1 MCATLFEPRPLSWA
15 GLLWIARL
23 DAESRGE
30 PIGIPCVVIARAA
43 VGVHKAEAV
52 ADVAI
57 RGTLPPP
64 RSGTGCAVTVFHF
77 AVTVLVYWY
86 CAW

>member
-23 DAESRGE
+23 DTESRGE
-30 PIGIPCVVIARAA
+30 PTGTPCAGIVRAA
-43 VGVHKAEAV
+43 AGVHTAEVAAV
-52 ADVAI
+52 AAI

-64 RSGTGCAVTVFHF
+64 RSGTG
-77 AVTVLVYWY
+77 
-86 CAW
+86 

>member
-30 PIGIPCVVIARAA
+30 PIGIPRVVTVRAA
-43 VGVHKAEAV
+43 VGVHRAEVVAAV
-52 ADVAI
+52 VI

-64 RSGTGCAVTVFHF
+64 RSGTPE
-77 AVTVLVYWY
+77 
-86 CAW
+86 

>member
-30 PIGIPCVVIARAA
+30 PIGIPCVVRVRVA
-43 VGVHKAEAV
+43 VGVHTAEVAAV
-52 ADVAI
+52 AVI

-64 RSGTGCAVTVFHF
+64 RSGTC
-77 AVTVLVYWY
+77 
-86 CAW
+86 

>member
-30 PIGIPCVVIARAA
+30 PIGIPCGVTARAA
-43 VGVHKAEAV
+43 AGDHSAEVVAV
-52 ADVAI
+52 VVI
-57 RGTLPPP
+57 RV
-64 RSGTGCAVTVFHF
+64 S
-77 AVTVLVYWY
+77 
-86 CAW
+86 

>member
-30 PIGIPCVVIARAA
+30 PNGIPCVVTVRVA
-43 VGVHKAEAV
+43 VGVHKAE
-52 ADVAI
+52 
-57 RGTLPPP
+57 G
-64 RSGTGCAVTVFHF
+64 
-77 AVTVLVYWY
+77 
-86 CAW
+86 

>member
-30 PIGIPCVVIARAA
+30 PNGTPCVAIARVA
-43 VGVHKAEAV
+43 VGAHNAEVVAV
-52 ADVAI
+52 AVI

-64 RSGTGCAVTVFHF
+64 RRGTC
-77 AVTVLVYWY
+77 
-86 CAW
+86 